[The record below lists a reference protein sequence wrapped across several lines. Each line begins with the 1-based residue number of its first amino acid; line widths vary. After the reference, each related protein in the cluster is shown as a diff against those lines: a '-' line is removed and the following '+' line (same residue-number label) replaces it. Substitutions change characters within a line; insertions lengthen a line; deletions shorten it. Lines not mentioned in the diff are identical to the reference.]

1 LEFRKRPAMFQAL
14 LICFREGLEAFLVIS
29 VASLYLRRTQQVAL
43 LTALRLGLILS
54 VAGSAVLGVVLARM
68 GAMSTLWAGFMAL
81 VAAATVTWC
90 IVHMRKA
97 GKTIGHDIQARLGE
111 VTLATGAKAWWSVLL
126 FTAFMVSREGI
137 EAATMIASLA
147 ANTDARPMAI
157 GGALG
162 LALAATISLLWAR
175 YGRKVN
181 LGRFF
186 RVTSW
191 FMAVFAV
198 QLLIYALHEFTE
210 SGSVPG
216 IDNAWWH
223 HATEDLAEGW
233 IAQLISMALVVL
245 PTAWLIAAHLADR
258 RSAVAQATSSA

>member
-1 LEFRKRPAMFQAL
+1 MFQAL

-29 VASLYLRRTQQVAL
+29 VASLYLRQTQQLSL
-43 LTALRLGLILS
+43 LPALRWGLMLS
-54 VAGSAVLGVVLARM
+54 VAGSAVLGVVLARI
-68 GAMSTLWAGFMAL
+68 GEMSSVWAGLMAL
-81 VAAATVTWC
+81 VAAAAVAWC
-90 IVHMRKA
+90 VLHMRKA
-97 GKTIGHDIQARLGE
+97 GKTMGRDIQARLGE
-111 VTLATGAKAWWSVLL
+111 VTLATGAKAWWSVFL

-147 ANTDARPMAI
+147 ANAQAQAMAV
-157 GGALG
+157 GGSMG
-162 LALAATISLLWAR
+162 LALAATVSLLWAK
-175 YGRKVN
+175 YGQRVN

-198 QLLIYALHEFTE
+198 QLVIYALHEFTE
-210 SGSVPG
+210 AGSVPG

-223 HATEDLAEGW
+223 LATEDLAEGW
-233 IAQLISMALVVL
+233 IAQLISIALVVL

-258 RSAVAQATSSA
+258 RSAVAAQAASSA